1 MPKPNYEPLAEQL
14 VALRQRLR
22 GDIRSLGQAALSTE
36 PTSGNPAT
44 GVRNHPA
51 DAGSDTY
58 EQEFDLLL
66 MENDEETLS
75 QVEAALERFRQ
86 GQYGTCVS
94 CGKRIRKLRL
104 EAIPFTPH
112 CIDCA
117 SKLSSKSH

>member
-1 MPKPNYEPLAEQL
+1 MPKPNYEPLKQQL
-14 VALRQRLR
+14 QTLRNRLR
-22 GDIRSLGQAALSTE
+22 GDIRSLGRAALTGEPASDSPRSTI
-36 PTSGNPAT
+36 
-44 GVRNHPA
+44 RNHPA

-66 MENDEETLS
+66 MENDGETLS
-75 QVEAALERFRQ
+75 QVEDALERFRR